1 MTQYLLSIFQPDGPP
16 LPGPELE
23 AVMADVGAVDQAMG
37 DAGVRVYSGGLH
49 PAGAAVVLRAQD
61 GDVRTKVGPRA
72 PGDEHLGGVTI
83 IDVQDLDA
91 ALEWGARLA
100 RATTLP
106 VEVRAFQ

>member
-16 LPGPELE
+16 PPGRELE
-23 AVMADVGAVDQAMG
+23 AIMADVGALDQAMR
-37 DAGVRVYSGGLH
+37 DAGVRVFTGGLH
-49 PAGAAVVLRAQD
+49 PPGSAVVLRAQD
-61 GDVRTKVGPRA
+61 GDVRTTAGPRTA
-72 PGDEHLGGVTI
+72 GDEHLGGITVV
-83 IDVQDLDA
+83 DVSDLDA